1 MYLKKSESDTNLDR
15 FSFIIK
21 YIRDNLTNELT
32 IEQLSKKVHM
42 SESNFH
48 RTFKHEMGTSPI
60 EFIIE

>member
-1 MYLKKSESDTNLDR
+1 MYLNKSETDANNNR
-15 FSFIIK
+15 FTFIKK

-32 IEQLSKKVHM
+32 IGQLSKKVHM

>member
-1 MYLKKSESDTNLDR
+1 MYLKKSETDTNHDR

-48 RTFKHEMGTSPI
+48 RTFKH
-60 EFIIE
+60 